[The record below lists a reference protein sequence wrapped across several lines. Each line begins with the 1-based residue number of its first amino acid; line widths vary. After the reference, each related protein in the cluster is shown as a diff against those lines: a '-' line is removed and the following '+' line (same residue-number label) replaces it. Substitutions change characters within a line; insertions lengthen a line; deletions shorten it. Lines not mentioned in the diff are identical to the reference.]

1 MDLLAARNLQALSLG
16 FHIILVC
23 FGVAFPIFV
32 LTMEGLYL
40 RTRDDLYRRIARRWT
55 KAMAILFAV
64 GVVSGTV
71 LSFELGILWPEFMA
85 KYGDVFGFA
94 FALEGTSFFVEAI
107 FMAIYVYGWD
117 RLSERTHFLSGLPIP
132 IAGFFGSLFVIS
144 VNGWMNNPVGFD
156 EVNGVVSN
164 INPIAALFN
173 GFFWH
178 ELVHM
183 LLAAIIVAGFMTAS
197 VYAVAMLRGRRDRF
211 VRVAMIVPLSIAAS
225 LMG

>member
-94 FALEGTSFFVEAI
+94 FALEGTSL
-107 FMAIYVYGWD
+107 
-117 RLSERTHFLSGLPIP
+117 RLRLGPPVRAHAFSLGSAHSHRRVLRLTLCDLGER
-132 IAGFFGSLFVIS
+132 V
-144 VNGWMNNPVGFD
+144 D
-156 EVNGVVSN
+156 EQPRGV
-164 INPIAALFN
+164 
-173 GFFWH
+173 
-178 ELVHM
+178 
-183 LLAAIIVAGFMTAS
+183 
-197 VYAVAMLRGRRDRF
+197 
-211 VRVAMIVPLSIAAS
+211 
-225 LMG
+225 